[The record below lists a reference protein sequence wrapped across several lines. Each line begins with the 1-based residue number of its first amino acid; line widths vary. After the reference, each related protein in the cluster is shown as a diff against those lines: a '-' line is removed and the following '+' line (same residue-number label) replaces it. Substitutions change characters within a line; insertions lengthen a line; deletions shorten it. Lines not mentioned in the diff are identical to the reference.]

1 MAGKIGDLKIGLGLN
16 LTGLVKD
23 LKRSEFLLKRQAAKF
38 KALGSSMT
46 SAFTLPFAAIGGA
59 SVKLV
64 VDLETAFGK
73 IQNLVGASTEELKQ
87 YKQGVKEISSQTAVS
102 QLELVGAL
110 EFITSAG
117 IKGSEALDT
126 LRQSA
131 KAGAAGLG
139 DILEIADITTS
150 AMNAYSKEG
159 LTAARATDILFATA
173 TEAKRP
179 AAELAPAL
187 GKILGLASSMG
198 VSFEE
203 VGASVATFSKQGVN
217 AKEAV
222 TGLQGILSTFLK
234 VTPEV
239 EKELVR
245 LGTSGDE
252 VRKMIDDDGLVK
264 ALGFLIDKSDGN
276 IETIGKL
283 IPNVR
288 ALTAVLG
295 TAGTQGEVYAQ
306 VQENI
311 NKELALT
318 DNAFDNVSKGSG
330 FRFKAVLNQ
339 LTNAGIEIGSKLLP
353 FALKAANAISNII
366 SKFQGLSNAQKDNI
380 LKWAGIIAAA
390 GPALIVF
397 GKLIGAFGSLKGAIG
412 LVIPRVIAMWGAI
425 FSPIGLA
432 VGAFALL
439 AVGIINNWDKVRGAI
454 TSVINTVIGLYNE
467 SILFRGVVN
476 GVVLMFENMW
486 TILKG
491 IFSIVG
497 NIGSVLKK
505 VLTGDFDDLGDLISG
520 AFEDIKENGKAI
532 GEGIGDNIAK
542 GIENTLDPKELLK
555 VTEDDVQAFVQPLVD
570 GVKSIQDKAS
580 NLLGSFTGGG
590 AGGGTSADTTKTE
603 IVKGRELIKAPAA
616 IGGGVSELDAGENAL
631 DAAKN
636 LTQAKEAVIELEES
650 IKGGLVESTILL
662 GESFGSILSGSES
675 FTDGI
680 KNLGKGLLGVLSDV
694 LQKVGKQIIQ
704 AGVAML
710 ALKKALNF
718 GSPLAAIAAGVGL
731 VAIAKIAQAKISAS
745 VPKLASGGVLTGE
758 TLFIGG
764 EYSGASTNPEIVTPQ
779 NIMAETFRKVL
790 GQSGGGG
797 GVGVLHMDTIRFGL
811 EKDNVR
817 VN

>member
-73 IQNLVGASTEELKQ
+73 IQNLVGASADELKL

-102 QLELVGAL
+102 QIELVGAL
-110 EFITSAG
+110 EFVTSAG
-117 IKGSEALDT
+117 IKGTEALDT
-126 LRQSA
+126 LRQAA

-139 DILEIADITTS
+139 EILEIADITTS

-311 NKELALT
+311 NKKLALT

-353 FALKAANAISNII
+353 YALKAANVVSNLI
-366 SKFQGLSNAQKDNI
+366 SKFQGLSNAQKDNV
-380 LKWAGIIAAA
+380 LKWAAIIAAA

-439 AVGIINNWDKVRGAI
+439 SVGIINNWDKVRGAI

-505 VLTGDFDDLGDLISG
+505 VLTGDFDDLGDLIAG

-555 VTEDDVQAFVQPLVD
+555 VTEDDVQAFVRPLVD
-570 GVKSIQDKAS
+570 GVKSIQNKAN
-580 NLLGSFTGGG
+580 NLLGAFTGGG

-603 IVKGRELIKAPAA
+603 VVKGRELIKAPAA
-616 IGGGVSELDAGENAL
+616 IGGGVSELDAGENAPT
-631 DAAKN
+631 AA
-636 LTQAKEAVIELEES
+636 LVQAKEAVIELDES
-650 IKGGLVESTILL
+650 IKSGLVESVNLL

-675 FTDGI
+675 FSDGI
-680 KNLGKGLLGVLSDV
+680 KNLGKGLLGVLADV

-718 GSPLAAIAAGVGL
+718 GNPFAAIAAGVGL
-731 VAIAKIAQAKISAS
+731 IAVAKIAQTKIAAS
-745 VPKLASGGVLTGE
+745 VPKLAAGGVLTGE

-764 EYSGASTNPEIVTPQ
+764 EYSGASSNPEIVTPQ

-817 VN
+817 VT